1 MNDTVDFWVLRK
13 HFVEGG
19 FAGHV
24 DLVEQGPLPT
34 DQLNAIYRHL
44 GRVVKVV
51 DNDDIVVIFE
61 QRKGG
66 ERPNVAGATVSHPYQ
81 RQMYFFFFWGI
92 WRGCFSRLAR
102 PCGGVDS
109 DCGEGSQG
117 RRGEK
122 RAYPVTRTVPTAM
135 ISRDWVLK

>member
-81 RQMYFFFFWGI
+81 RQMYFFFFLGNLAGMLFAAGTPM
-92 WRGCFSRLAR
+92 RGSGQRL
-102 PCGGVDS
+102 
-109 DCGEGSQG
+109 
-117 RRGEK
+117 RRGVSGPQ
-122 RAYPVTRTVPTAM
+122 R
-135 ISRDWVLK
+135 

>member
-13 HFVEGG
+13 HLVEGG
-19 FAGHV
+19 FVGHV

-81 RQMYFFFFWGI
+81 RQMCFFFFSGEFGGDAF
-92 WRGCFSRLAR
+92 RGWHAHA
-102 PCGGVDS
+102 
-109 DCGEGSQG
+109 GEWTAIAE
-117 RRGEK
+117 RGL
-122 RAYPVTRTVPTAM
+122 RAAEVRNGLTQ
-135 ISRDWVLK
+135 